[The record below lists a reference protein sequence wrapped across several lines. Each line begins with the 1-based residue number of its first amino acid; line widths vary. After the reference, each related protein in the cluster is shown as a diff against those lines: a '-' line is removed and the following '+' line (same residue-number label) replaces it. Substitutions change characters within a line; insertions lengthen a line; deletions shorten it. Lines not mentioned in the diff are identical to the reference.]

1 MLKKGPGCKGLI
13 AQESCGRKGFCEVKK
28 MEEDGEFLKCVHLKE
43 IESFSLNEADI
54 YDEEFAFELFEDDE
68 IDTSE
73 IGFMKGYNA
82 A

>member
-1 MLKKGPGCKGLI
+1 M
-13 AQESCGRKGFCEVKK
+13 Q
-28 MEEDGEFLKCVHLKE
+28 EDGEFMKCVHLKE
-43 IESFSLNEADI
+43 IEGFCLNEADI

-68 IDTSE
+68 IDRKE

>member
-1 MLKKGPGCKGLI
+1 M
-13 AQESCGRKGFCEVKK
+13 Q
-28 MEEDGEFLKCVHLKE
+28 EDGEFLKCVHLKE
-43 IESFSLNEADI
+43 LDSFNLIEADI

-68 IDTSE
+68 IDKSE

>member
-1 MLKKGPGCKGLI
+1 M
-13 AQESCGRKGFCEVKK
+13 QD
-28 MEEDGEFLKCVHLKE
+28 DGEFLKCVHLKE

-73 IGFMKGYNA
+73 IGFMKGYNTA
-82 A
+82 